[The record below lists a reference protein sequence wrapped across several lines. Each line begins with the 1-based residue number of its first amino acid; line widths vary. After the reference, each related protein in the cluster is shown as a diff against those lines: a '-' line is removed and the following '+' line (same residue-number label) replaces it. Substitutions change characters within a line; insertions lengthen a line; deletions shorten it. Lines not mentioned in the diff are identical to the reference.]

1 MTSKGSASSELD
13 SLLNPERVPPPPS
26 DPPREVCDIPSV
38 SEDIRRDDASVVVVV
53 VSTEVS
59 DSVAEPSEAE
69 VPPGEVTQE
78 SPDLTGDGD
87 VDSPEEEASEAV
99 LLIPESCTVV
109 VSADFTLAPLV
120 SSLALRFPEESVTLG
135 LELVSLSFSS

>member
-38 SEDIRRDDASVVVVV
+38 SDDIRRDDASVVVVV
-53 VSTEVS
+53 STELS

-69 VPPGEVTQE
+69 VPPGEVME
-78 SPDLTGDGD
+78 EAPDLRGDGD

-109 VSADFTLAPLV
+109 VSADFP
-120 SSLALRFPEESVTLG
+120 
-135 LELVSLSFSS
+135 